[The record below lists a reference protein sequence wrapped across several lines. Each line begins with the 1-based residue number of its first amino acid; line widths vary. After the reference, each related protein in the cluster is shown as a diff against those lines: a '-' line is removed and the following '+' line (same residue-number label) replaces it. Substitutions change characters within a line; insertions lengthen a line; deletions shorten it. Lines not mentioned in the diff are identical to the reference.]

1 LPGTIS
7 GSCSASLEPN
17 PDSKIY
23 RTLSS
28 ARLSLGPAWQSR
40 HHISLTAVLEFGPTE
55 ILPPI
60 GAISKPLA
68 SLPTRSP
75 SHQPRPARKAGFST
89 FENDCGR
96 ETDCLLE
103 GDGFEL
109 PVPEGKTGQTAQTT
123 LHPILVR
130 GPSSGV
136 ARLAA
141 GGTRFEPL
149 GPRREWRV
157 PCPLI
162 SRHEWILSA
171 VRATF
176 SIAGNQRETRVTSP

>member
-1 LPGTIS
+1 MNSQRRYPSSKCARAYRSMTPGGPRGCAERRS
-7 GSCSASLEPN
+7 G
-17 PDSKIY
+17 PDRGCWRRA
-23 RTLSS
+23 RT
-28 ARLSLGPAWQSR
+28 
-40 HHISLTAVLEFGPTE
+40 
-55 ILPPI
+55 
-60 GAISKPLA
+60 
-68 SLPTRSP
+68 
-75 SHQPRPARKAGFST
+75 QPRRRRRGGRLCRFLLSTPTAFSDAPPADLSPQTRRWREMDSNFQSPKGRPDKQRRQPST
-89 FENDCGR
+89 QFLCGDR
-96 ETDCLLE
+96 A
-103 GDGFEL
+103 
-109 PVPEGKTGQTAQTT
+109 PEF
-123 LHPILVR
+123 
-130 GPSSGV
+130 